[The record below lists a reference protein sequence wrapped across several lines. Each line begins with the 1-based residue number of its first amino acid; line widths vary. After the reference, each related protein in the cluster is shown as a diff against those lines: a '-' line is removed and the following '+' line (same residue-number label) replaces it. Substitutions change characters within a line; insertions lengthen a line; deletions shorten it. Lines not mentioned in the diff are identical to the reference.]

1 MHIIKILY
9 VIVQYV
15 GVAGFMFM
23 SSLVAAINYWTD
35 DWQDS
40 LVVAIMF
47 SYWAVILLLFAK
59 QCDNIDEKSCVVRT

>member
-1 MHIIKILY
+1 
-9 VIVQYV
+9 VQYV

-59 QCDNIDEKSCVVRT
+59 HCDNIDEKCCVVRT